1 MEKRAGMW
9 AGRLRLLKVRFAATD
24 RRANAELKH
33 RLAATLSAGKGPLGG
48 VLLPRQDGHPV
59 MAYVMP
65 VAEPRGDSP
74 QEDKIIVVLIDSSKQ
89 SEPSKE
95 TLRQGFGLTPAEI
108 RVAIAF
114 ARGRDLHEIANDQRL
129 SIETV
134 RKYFKAVLAKT
145 NTSRQAEL
153 ATLLTRLAQ
162 RPEDPSAV
170 PLPSDQREFRQDR
183 GASQGF
189 GAGSADASGRS
200 VQRNER

>member
-1 MEKRAGMW
+1 MKKEEEGDNMTWAEGMLVAFDRVGW
-9 AGRLRLLKVRFAATD
+9 GALLIGSNGRIISLNGEARRHVGGAITIAQGQIAATD

-65 VAEPRGDSP
+65 VAEPGGDSP
-74 QEDKIIVVLIDSSKQ
+74 QEDKIIVVLIDPSKQ
-89 SEPSKE
+89 SEPSEE
-95 TLRQGFGLTPAEI
+95 TLRQGFGLTPSEI

-134 RKYFKAVLAKT
+134 R
-145 NTSRQAEL
+145 
-153 ATLLTRLAQ
+153 
-162 RPEDPSAV
+162 
-170 PLPSDQREFRQDR
+170 
-183 GASQGF
+183 
-189 GAGSADASGRS
+189 
-200 VQRNER
+200 